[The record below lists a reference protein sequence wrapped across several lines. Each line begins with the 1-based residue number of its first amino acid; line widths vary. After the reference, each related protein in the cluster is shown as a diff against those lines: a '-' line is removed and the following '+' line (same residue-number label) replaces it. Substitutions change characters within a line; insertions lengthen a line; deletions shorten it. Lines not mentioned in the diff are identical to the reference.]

1 MRSAR
6 AFTILASLLGMLVT
20 GVGVVPGA
28 GLALAQSGDPAAG
41 RQKAQMCAVC
51 HGPVGISSAPDAP
64 SLAAQPALYLAA
76 QLRAYRSGERKHEV
90 MAIMSKTLSDAD
102 IDNLAAWF
110 SSLQIEVRPLPPPG

>member
-1 MRSAR
+1 MKSPR
-6 AFTILASLLGMLVT
+6 AFAFPACLLGMLVT
-20 GVGVVPGA
+20 GVGVIPGA
-28 GLALAQSGDPAAG
+28 ALAQAQSGDPAAG

-51 HGPVGISSAPDAP
+51 HGPMGISGAPDAP
-64 SLAAQPALYLAA
+64 NLAAQPALYLSA

-90 MAIMSKTLSDAD
+90 MAVMSKTLSDTD